1 MIFLISYLRCSQLR
15 SDGFIGAASAI
26 ANATMLRM
34 WIIIWLTNVA
44 LNSHLENNL
53 TRLTELVHAGILS
66 EKEKER
72 NLVVPDDPTAKQKV
86 NYDGTWYDYMIL
98 TWLETSSVKKASFVT
113 RFITTHK
120 GSVRTAKFT
129 RDGKYVVTG
138 SADSSLKLLDV
149 EKMHY
154 HHQTKGEVE
163 EYTQARPVIRTFYDH
178 TAVCEY
184 IIRLTLIGH

>member
-1 MIFLISYLRCSQLR
+1 
-15 SDGFIGAASAI
+15 
-26 ANATMLRM
+26 
-34 WIIIWLTNVA
+34 
-44 LNSHLENNL
+44 
-53 TRLTELVHAGILS
+53 
-66 EKEKER
+66 
-72 NLVVPDDPTAKQKV
+72 
-86 NYDGTWYDYMIL
+86 
-98 TWLETSSVKKASFVT
+98 VT

-178 TAVCEY
+178 TAVCEFY
-184 IIRLTLIGH
+184 SFNLDRTLTTLIFIQLCQS